1 VTARRRIGKYEILE
15 EIERVGFA
23 VVSKARDTKLD
34 RGGTLKAPY
43 PQLTTDPEFIH
54 RFHQEAR
61 TAVGVCH
68 PHVVT
73 TYDLG
78 EQAGQQY
85 QVMSFVPAARPHSS
99 DRPRSL
105 HPPCV
110 SPKKR
115 PRSRPSGVVRVTRS

>member
-1 VTARRRIGKYEILE
+1 MAEPKRIGKYEILE
-15 EIERVGFA
+15 EIGRGGFA
-23 VVSKARDTKLD
+23 TVYKAHDTELD
-34 RGGTLKAPY
+34 QGGALKALY

-61 TAVGVCH
+61 TAVGLYH
-68 PHVVT
+68 PHIVT

-105 HPPCV
+105 HPPCD
-110 SPKKR
+110 SLKKR

>member
-1 VTARRRIGKYEILE
+1 MTEHRGIGKYEILD
-15 EIERVGFA
+15 EIGRVGFA
-23 VVSKARDTKLD
+23 VVYKARDTKLD
-34 RGGTLKAPY
+34 RGGALKALY

-61 TAVGVCH
+61 TAVGACH
-68 PHVVT
+68 LHVVT

-85 QVMSFVPAARPHSS
+85 QAMSFVPAARPHSS

-105 HPPCV
+105 HPPCD
-110 SPKKR
+110 SLKKR